1 MTTENFN
8 QLFQLQPQRN
18 SDSEFQY
25 GVTINPEHP
34 IFEGHFPERAILP
47 GVSMIEL
54 FRRATQLPTGKKLRM
69 KSAKSLKFLK
79 MVEPSQTTQLNLS
92 LTLKNEEEDVIARG
106 ELSNDEGVYF
116 KEMVTFIED

>member
-8 QLFQLQPQRN
+8 QLFQLQQKSN
-18 SDSEFQY
+18 SDSEFHY
-25 GVTINPEHP
+25 DVTINSEHP

-54 FRRATQLPTGKKLRM
+54 FRRATQLATGKNLRM
-69 KSAKSLKFLK
+69 RSAKSLKFLK
-79 MVEPSQTTQLNLS
+79 MVEPSQTTHLNLS
-92 LTLKNEEEDVIARG
+92 LTFKNEEEDVIVRG